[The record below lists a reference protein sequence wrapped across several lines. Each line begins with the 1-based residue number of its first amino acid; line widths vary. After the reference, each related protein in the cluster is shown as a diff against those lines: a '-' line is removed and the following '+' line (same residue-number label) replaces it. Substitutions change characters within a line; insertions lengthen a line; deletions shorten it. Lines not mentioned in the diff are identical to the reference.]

1 MKDSRA
7 FYNSYHPNNKYNMR
21 LTKGQLVCVLI
32 FSLLVIDQIVKIWI
46 KTHMVLGESIPVFGN
61 WFQIYFIENNGMAFG
76 MQLGGS
82 FGKFLLSTLRIV
94 LVGFIIYYLVKL
106 VKKQAP
112 TGVLVGISLVLVG
125 AVGNIVDSL
134 FYGILFSES
143 TFTEAA
149 RFLPEGGGYAHFLF
163 GKVVDM
169 LYFPIIDTMMPDWVP
184 FIGGERFVFFRPI
197 FNIADS
203 CITIGVIYLILFK
216 RKYFNVSDP
225 STSV

>member
-1 MKDSRA
+1 M
-7 FYNSYHPNNKYNMR
+7 
-21 LTKGQLVCVLI
+21 
-32 FSLLVIDQIVKIWI
+32 
-46 KTHMVLGESIPVFGN
+46 
-61 WFQIYFIENNGMAFG
+61 
-76 MQLGGS
+76 
-82 FGKFLLSTLRIV
+82 
-94 LVGFIIYYLVKL
+94 
-106 VKKQAP
+106 
-112 TGVLVGISLVLVG
+112 G

-143 TFTEAA
+143 TFTETAL
-149 RFLPEGGGYAHFLF
+149 FLPEGGGYSHFLF